1 MGLSNQQRQGGAVVP
16 GRLAGVLGQDQL
28 PLHINH
34 SQPFQPVPRQNSI
47 QTELTVFSLR

>member
-1 MGLSNQQRQGGAVVP
+1 
-16 GRLAGVLGQDQL
+16 LGQDQL

-47 QTELTVFSLR
+47 

>member
-1 MGLSNQQRQGGAVVP
+1 
-16 GRLAGVLGQDQL
+16 LGQDQL